1 MENEMYIEALI
12 NDEMSEYSDG
22 AYADH
27 GSARD
32 SMERF
37 AASVLSAYSDR
48 IFVVSEKI
56 DAEFG
61 RENGPSSEWLKAL
74 ADDMRSNAE
83 VRGAAP
89 PGKETK
95 R

>member
-1 MENEMYIEALI
+1 MDLKTLI
-12 NDEMSEYSDG
+12 DAEMSEYSDG

-32 SMERF
+32 SMERL
-37 AASVLSAYSDR
+37 AARVLSAYADGVFAVAS
-48 IFVVSEKI
+48 KL

-61 RENGPSSEWLKAL
+61 RENGPGSEWLKAL

-83 VRGAAP
+83 VTGA
-89 PGKETK
+89 
-95 R
+95 